1 MAVAE
6 HLAHQLQHH
15 DDRAFVGQFGNDIGD
30 VHSVSE
36 NALGGEIVPEFRFLH
51 QLLEVQ
57 EEQQGREEPADE
69 VSAGPGLDHEG
80 QGGDDENL
88 AGGEDG
94 GQSSADFSHVAGEK
108 QEERGIEVGVADE
121 VVAFLPVLE
130 QGLEVEEGQAEEELE
145 EEHGVED
152 AQVLRADVAEEE
164 AEPGLHEHEF
174 QQHAA
179 HHSGHEASGHEQED
193 LPHRQPELV
202 EEDEGQDD
210 DGAVV
215 HHAGKEEE
223 PQEGAFPVFQEVL
236 EPVDEDDHGQGL
248 TNLVHV
254 ADDEEAGVVGA
265 EAQQRIEGELLQA
278 LHQKADGEGRDG
290 QEVEVDVVPDALQ
303 EDGEEVE
310 AVFGIA
316 FLFVVPL
323 PEGVGLVVEEGDV
336 VDGVGAALAPETDEE
351 DHADRDGRQD
361 EVALA
366 DPAEVDEKQYR
377 QQEEDERIDVHG
389 YLLCLGGGEAA
400 HERGVEPGTAQQ
412 TAPQTAFE
420 VEVGAADAEGTETAQ
435 TAVLFLFQ
443 GEGDAAEEEPVDA
456 EELVG
461 VDPLAGCLVVGA
473 VGGVAGAFNLDN
485 LLPAADGFQ
494 HLLVAAG
501 GGDAAF
507 PVEVVVDTHIAEGH
521 AADVFVE
528 VEGELVV
535 LVDDAFGEAHRMAGE
550 ELPAHEEEPGA
561 DAHGVVADVGL
572 ARDDLAHRLPGGVE
586 ACRALVGPDVA
597 VVEGQ
602 QVEVEGVGLVEQVFQ
617 HPALDVVV
625 RVDEPDVFAAGMRDA
640 EVAGRAQAAVGLVHE
655 DQVGE
660 LPAELFDQGDGAVL
674 RTVVHH
680 DDFIVLA
687 GDVLLFQGTDAP
699 FHVAFH
705 VVDGYDEGETD
716 HSFLI
721 FL

>member
-69 VSAGPGLDHEG
+69 VSAGPGLDHES

-130 QGLEVEEGQAEEELE
+130 QGLEIEEGQAEEELE

-152 AQVLRADVAEEE
+152 AQVLRADVAEED

-193 LPHRQPELV
+193 LPHGQPELV

-248 TNLVHV
+248 SDLVHV

-265 EAQQRIEGELLQA
+265 EA
-278 LHQKADGEGRDG
+278 
-290 QEVEVDVVPDALQ
+290 
-303 EDGEEVE
+303 
-310 AVFGIA
+310 
-316 FLFVVPL
+316 
-323 PEGVGLVVEEGDV
+323 
-336 VDGVGAALAPETDEE
+336 
-351 DHADRDGRQD
+351 
-361 EVALA
+361 
-366 DPAEVDEKQYR
+366 
-377 QQEEDERIDVHG
+377 
-389 YLLCLGGGEAA
+389 
-400 HERGVEPGTAQQ
+400 
-412 TAPQTAFE
+412 
-420 VEVGAADAEGTETAQ
+420 
-435 TAVLFLFQ
+435 
-443 GEGDAAEEEPVDA
+443 
-456 EELVG
+456 
-461 VDPLAGCLVVGA
+461 
-473 VGGVAGAFNLDN
+473 
-485 LLPAADGFQ
+485 
-494 HLLVAAG
+494 
-501 GGDAAF
+501 
-507 PVEVVVDTHIAEGH
+507 
-521 AADVFVE
+521 
-528 VEGELVV
+528 
-535 LVDDAFGEAHRMAGE
+535 
-550 ELPAHEEEPGA
+550 
-561 DAHGVVADVGL
+561 
-572 ARDDLAHRLPGGVE
+572 
-586 ACRALVGPDVA
+586 
-597 VVEGQ
+597 
-602 QVEVEGVGLVEQVFQ
+602 
-617 HPALDVVV
+617 
-625 RVDEPDVFAAGMRDA
+625 
-640 EVAGRAQAAVGLVHE
+640 
-655 DQVGE
+655 
-660 LPAELFDQGDGAVL
+660 
-674 RTVVHH
+674 
-680 DDFIVLA
+680 
-687 GDVLLFQGTDAP
+687 
-699 FHVAFH
+699 
-705 VVDGYDEGETD
+705 
-716 HSFLI
+716 
-721 FL
+721 